1 MWTSRPATRS
11 TFAASDIRAE
21 SYEVHR
27 PSFFL
32 FHKSE
37 PADPFIAGEGSEGFP
52 DVVYVFMR
60 VQYGA

>member
-1 MWTSRPATRS
+1 MWTSGPATRS

-21 SYEVHR
+21 SCEVRR

-37 PADPFIAGEGSEGFP
+37 PADPFIAGEGSESFP
-52 DVVYVFMR
+52 DVVYIFVGM
-60 VQYGA
+60 